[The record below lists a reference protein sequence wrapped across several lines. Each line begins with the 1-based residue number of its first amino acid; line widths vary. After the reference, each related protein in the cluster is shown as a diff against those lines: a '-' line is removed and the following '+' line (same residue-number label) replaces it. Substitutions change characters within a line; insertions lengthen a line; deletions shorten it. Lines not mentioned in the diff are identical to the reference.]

1 MSGLKPLLG
10 WLLAVG
16 LAVAG
21 LAINHSAGYDAGFT
35 DAKSKGDKALA
46 EKDATYEAE
55 KRQAAEQALAALQ
68 VQTDKLRAEQARGI
82 QLAAELGAK
91 KDELRAVTEKLSGDV
106 QRVTTLYRRAL
117 DAQLE
122 PLPPADFTAGFVR
135 VWNSALFGTTS
146 AVAVPSTGPATGRAD
161 ATSAGAGAADDLIV
175 SITRADLLTNHTRN
189 GERWAVCRAQ
199 LNDLIKWNS
208 NNGSK

>member
-1 MSGLKPLLG
+1 MTALKPVLV
-10 WLLAVG
+10 WLLAVCV
-16 LAVAG
+16 AVALLVVNG
-21 LAINHSAGYDAGFT
+21 YDAGYDA
-35 DAKSKGDKALA
+35 AKAKGDEALA
-46 EKDATYEAE
+46 KQALAYEAE
-55 KRQAAEQALAALQ
+55 RRKAAELAA
-68 VQTDKLRAEQARGI
+68 QTLKAEAEKLVAKQAWGNE
-82 QLAAELGAK
+82 LAAELGAK
-91 KDELRAVTEKLSGDV
+91 KDELRAVTDKLTGEV
-106 QRVTTLYRRAL
+106 QRVTNLYRRAL

-146 AVAVPSTGPATGRAD
+146 AVAVPSTSPATSRAD